1 MDAAALEPQL
11 RGTFGT
17 RVEVAVRSPKR
28 LYVRVDAAADLPEV
42 VRWLLATLP
51 GCRLATSTGID
62 LRDGVGLF
70 HHFAINGSPL
80 VITLKALLAK
90 PEPHAPTLA
99 TQTAA
104 ADWIEREI
112 HDLLGVRFD
121 GHPDERRLL
130 KAEPMADELPLRRD
144 FDPAQFKERT
154 GERPDF

>member
-28 LYVRVDAAADLPEV
+28 LYVRVDAADLPDV
-42 VRWLLATLP
+42 ARWLRDTLP

-70 HHFAINGSPL
+70 HHFAVNGSPL

-90 PEPHAPTLA
+90 PGPHAPTLA

-112 HDLLGVRFD
+112 HDLLGVTFD
-121 GHPDERRLL
+121 DHPDLRRLL
-130 KAEPMADELPLRRD
+130 KAESMADALPLSRG
-144 FDPAQFKERT
+144 FDPASFKEPKR
-154 GERPDF
+154 

>member
-1 MDAAALEPQL
+1 MDAATLEQRL
-11 RGTFGT
+11 REAFGT
-17 RVEVAVRSPKR
+17 RVDATVRSPKR
-28 LYVRVDAAADLPEV
+28 LYVRADSADLPEV
-42 VRWLLATLP
+42 ARWLRATLP

-70 HHFAINGSPL
+70 HHFAVNGSPL
-80 VITLKALLAK
+80 VITLKSLLAK

-121 GHPDERRLL
+121 GHPDARRLL
-130 KAEPMADELPLRRD
+130 KAEAMTDELPLRRD
-144 FDPAQFKERT
+144 FDPGEFKERS